1 LRKNGIERCRR
12 ARLAAIPI
20 FVHEPE
26 QVMQKFF
33 LAALL
38 AGLSNVALAD
48 VAYYVDLAAMP
59 SRITSFEIAKRG
71 GNDRFHPAPIRSWP
85 LGDSGNT
92 VTVVMRVGDGDCR
105 RDLRIGFADG
115 RRVVYRDFDV
125 CKLPAYRAGQDF
137 LLAAQP

>member
-1 LRKNGIERCRR
+1 M
-12 ARLAAIPI
+12 
-20 FVHEPE
+20 H
-26 QVMQKFF
+26 KFF

-48 VAYYVDLAAMP
+48 VAYYVDLAATP
-59 SRITSFEIAKRG
+59 SRITSFEIARPG
-71 GNDRFHPAPIRSWP
+71 SDRFHPTPIRSWP

-92 VTVVMRVGDGDCR
+92 VTVVVRVGDVGCR

-115 RRVVYRDFDV
+115 RRVVYRDFNV
-125 CKLPAYRAGQDF
+125 CKLSAYRAGQDL

>member
-1 LRKNGIERCRR
+1 MHKI
-12 ARLAAIPI
+12 
-20 FVHEPE
+20 
-26 QVMQKFF
+26 F

-48 VAYYVDLAAMP
+48 VAYYVDLAATP
-59 SRITSFEIAKRG
+59 SRITSFEIAKR

-85 LGDSGNT
+85 FGESGNT

-125 CKLPAYRAGQDF
+125 CKLPAYRVGQDL